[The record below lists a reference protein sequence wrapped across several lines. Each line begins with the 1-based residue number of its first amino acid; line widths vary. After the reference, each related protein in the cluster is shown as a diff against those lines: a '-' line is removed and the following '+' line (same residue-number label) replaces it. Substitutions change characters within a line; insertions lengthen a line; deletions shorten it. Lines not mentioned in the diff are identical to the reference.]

1 MPRATNAIDDGVE
14 CTEAVVDERAS
25 RLVVVV
31 TVDARDGGR
40 VVTDAAVEE
49 WSPTGGNVLGVCCAP
64 TAGGG
69 AVAAVVGTGVG
80 GAVLGVCCAPT
91 GGEVPVTGVGRVVV
105 ATVVGG
111 AVAGG
116 GAGTQT
122 ALALA
127 GPRGGGSVG
136 SPAPSGCQ
144 RQPSTI
150 AESTRDAPGPK
161 FE

>member
-1 MPRATNAIDDGVE
+1 VFVAVE
-14 CTEAVVDERAS
+14 
-25 RLVVVV
+25 
-31 TVDARDGGR
+31 ARDAGR
-40 VVTDAAVEE
+40 VAVEAAAE
-49 WSPTGGNVLGVCCAP
+49 ARSPTGG
-64 TAGGG
+64 AGL
-69 AVAAVVGTGVG
+69 A
-80 GAVLGVCCAPT
+80 VCCAPT

-150 AESTRDAPGPK
+150 AESTRDEAGPK
-161 FE
+161 FEYDHFAPLPCQYDQ